1 MKVIFGIGN
10 PGERYKF
17 TRHNIGF
24 IIIDYFAEIHN
35 LEFKPSK
42 FDFYYAEGYLESF
55 RYLLVKPT
63 TYVNNSG
70 IAAKE
75 IFNNY
80 DVNLADFLV
89 VTDDVN
95 LDEGKIRIR
104 NSGGD
109 GGHNGI
115 ASIIYHLETDRFPR
129 LRFGIGKNFQNGD
142 LAEYVLSKIDE
153 KKFESIKPNIT
164 FAAQLLEKFI
174 LGGTKGMLDF
184 YSKSLSN

>member
-1 MKVIFGIGN
+1 LKVIFGIGN
-10 PGERYKF
+10 PGERYKL

-42 FDFYYAEGYLESF
+42 FDFYYAEGQLESF
-55 RYLLVKPT
+55 RYILVKPT

-80 DVNLADFLV
+80 DVNLTDFLV

-115 ASIIYHLETDRFPR
+115 ASIIYHLESDRFPR

-153 KKFESIKPNIT
+153 KTFESIKPNIV
-164 FAAQLLEKFI
+164 FAAQLLEQFI
-174 LGGTKGMLDF
+174 YGGTKGMLDF

>member
-1 MKVIFGIGN
+1 MKVVFGIGN
-10 PGERYKF
+10 PGEKYTF

-24 IIIDYFAEIHN
+24 IIIDYLAKKHN

-42 FDFYYAEGYLESF
+42 FDFYYAEGELDSF
-55 RYLLVKPT
+55 RYFLIKPT

-70 IAAKE
+70 IAAKD
-75 IFNNY
+75 IFEYY
-80 DVNLADFLV
+80 DISLPDFLV

-115 ASIIYHLETDRFPR
+115 ASIIYHLETDQFPR
-129 LRFGIGKNFQNGD
+129 LRFGIGKRFEPGEMAN
-142 LAEYVLSKIDE
+142 YVLSKIDE
-153 KKFESIKPNIT
+153 ETFKSIEPNIH
-164 FAAQLLEKFI
+164 FAAELIEKFI
-174 LGGTKGMLDF
+174 VGGIKNMLDF
-184 YSKSLSN
+184 YSKRSIN

>member
-1 MKVIFGIGN
+1 MIFGIGN
-10 PGERYKF
+10 PGERYKL

-42 FDFYYAEGYLESF
+42 FDFYYAEGQLESF
-55 RYLLVKPT
+55 RYILVKPT

-80 DVNLADFLV
+80 DVNLTDFLV

-115 ASIIYHLETDRFPR
+115 ASIIYHLESDRFPR

-153 KKFESIKPNIT
+153 KTFESIKPNIV
-164 FAAQLLEKFI
+164 FAAQLLEQFI
-174 LGGTKGMLDF
+174 YGGTKGMLDF